1 MPTFEFTDPN
11 TGRVIEL
18 TGNVPPSDQELERI
32 FSNLPPEDKGVI
44 GSIGEFFTGA
54 DRATPQTE
62 SLPEIAELGLG
73 NLISEGAQ
81 GSAMAITP
89 ALLSATDPNEIVNII
104 TSADPNIGVTY
115 NKDAQGGIFPV
126 LRNNKTGA
134 VAQVNRPGMSAT
146 DVMQGLG
153 IMAAFTPAGR
163 AGAALGGAGKAAAI
177 AGASGATSAAIEG
190 AQELSGGD
198 FDIENVII
206 DTIAAG
212 ALEAVPALLKA
223 HKARTASKSAK
234 ATEEAISAETA
245 RISQDLSPEALAAK
259 QQQIGSGLVAAA
271 EATGKKR
278 APSLKQLSEEV
289 LPDPK
294 VLKSAAAL
302 GVEEKLLPS
311 QFSQNQAFIE
321 IEQGLASIPGS
332 KLSAQQKE
340 VTKVVA
346 QKADDLITD
355 FGGVIDK
362 SALSAKVK
370 DQMIKTI
377 DNLDLESE
385 KLYDVIN
392 ETIPKR
398 QIVNMDNVISSI
410 NNQAKDL
417 GGAENLDAFEK
428 KILSLSRGKSTA
440 GITSEGIRG
449 TTTRGGATYSLIDK
463 ERKKIGNAL
472 RKGQGVYK
480 DESSAALSKMYGLLT
495 EAQEEVAKEHGMGE
509 VWSSAKSLV
518 QQRKSLEEE
527 SINVLGKDLA
537 GAIMPKVGAAIKKL
551 TTGDYKDFDK
561 IVRSLPKENRQEVV
575 LSALNDAFTMGSR
588 AEKQLSAP
596 GFVDWMEGLSRNKES
611 KKRIY
616 RELPR
621 AARVRLENLFRV
633 AKGMRNASKERITTG
648 RITALLDNFSDNGGM
663 ISKLYQTGKKVS
675 VAEGATTAIGIP
687 GAGTTG
693 VIVDALSKRNKD
705 PIAKAAD
712 NLLSSPEFQ
721 RAAKLTASS
730 NVKTRSAKLAADK
743 ALAKSE
749 RAKMWVSLLPSDAK
763 REVAR
768 VGILSYLE
776 GEE

>member
-1 MPTFEFTDPN
+1 MANAF
-11 TGRVIEL
+11 
-18 TGNVPPSDQELERI
+18 DQFGTQEAANPFDQFDEKESGI
-32 FSNLPPEDKGVI
+32 ID
-44 GSIGEFFTGA
+44 SIGEFFTGS

-62 SLPEIAELGLG
+62 ALPELQESGLLSGESLGLT
-73 NLISEGAQ
+73 A
-81 GSAMAITP
+81 AITP
-89 ALLSATDPNEIVNII
+89 ALLTATDPNEIADII
-104 TSADPNIGVTY
+104 TSNFPNVGVTY
-115 NKDAQGGIFPV
+115 NKDAQGGVYPV
-126 LRNNKTGA
+126 LRNNETGA
-134 VAQVNRPGMSAT
+134 VAQINRPGISGI

-153 IMAAFTPAGR
+153 IASAFTPAGR
-163 AGAALGGAGKAAAI
+163 AGVALSGVGKAAAI

-190 AQELSGGD
+190 VQELSGGE

-212 ALEAVPALLKA
+212 ALEAVPALLRA
-223 HKARTASKSAK
+223 HKARAGK
-234 ATEEAISAETA
+234 AVEVAGEEAISAEAA

-259 QQQIGSGLVAAA
+259 QQQIGSGLVTAA
-271 EATGKKR
+271 EAAGKSR
-278 APSLKQLSEEV
+278 APALKELSEEV

-294 VLKSAAAL
+294 VLKSAEAL
-302 GVEEKLLPS
+302 GVEDALLPS
-311 QFSQNQAFIE
+311 QYSQNQAYIE

-340 VTKVVA
+340 TAKLVA
-346 QKADDLITD
+346 QKADDLITE

-362 SALSAKVK
+362 SELSGKVRG
-370 DQMIKTI
+370 QMIKAI
-377 DNLDLESE
+377 DDLDFESG

-392 ETIPKR
+392 DTVPKR

-417 GGAENLDAFEK
+417 GGAEHLDSFEK
-428 KILSLSRGKSTA
+428 KILSLARGRSTA
-440 GITSEGIRG
+440 GITSAGIRG

-463 ERKKIGNAL
+463 ERKKIGSAL

-480 DESSAALSKMYGLLT
+480 DESSASLKKMYGLLT

-509 VWSSAKSLV
+509 VWNSAKALV
-518 QQRKSLEEE
+518 QQRKALEEE

-561 IVRSLPKENRQEVV
+561 IVRSLPKESRQEVV

-596 GFVDWMEGLSRNKES
+596 GFVDWMEGLGRNKEA

-621 AARVRLENLFRV
+621 AARVRLENLFIV
-633 AKGMRNASKERITTG
+633 ARGMRNASKERITTG
-648 RITALLDNFSDNGGM
+648 RITALLDNFSDSGGM
-663 ISKLYQTGKKVS
+663 VSKLYQTGKKVAA
-675 VAEGATTAIGIP
+675 AEGASSSIGLP

-693 VIVDALSKRNKD
+693 VIVDALSKRAKD
-705 PIAKAAD
+705 PISKAAD
-712 NLLSSPEFQ
+712 DLLSSPEFQ

-763 REVAR
+763 REIAR